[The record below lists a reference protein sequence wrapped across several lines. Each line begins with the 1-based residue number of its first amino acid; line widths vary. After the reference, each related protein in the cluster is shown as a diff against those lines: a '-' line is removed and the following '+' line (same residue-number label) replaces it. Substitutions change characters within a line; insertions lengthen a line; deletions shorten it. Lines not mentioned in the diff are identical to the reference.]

1 MVLSL
6 IHIFIPYLVEH
17 YNSQTGECISDEVD
31 YNHSYYIDLVV
42 KYIVGV
48 SVEGDIFT
56 VDPIDIGLEY
66 FSMKNLHVLNYRID
80 VEFERNTQ
88 KFSVYVD
95 GVIAAQRS
103 GIGKMDVLLK
113 RL

>member
-1 MVLSL
+1 
-6 IHIFIPYLVEH
+6 
-17 YNSQTGECISDEVD
+17 
-31 YNHSYYIDLVV
+31 
-42 KYIVGV
+42 
-48 SVEGDIFT
+48 
-56 VDPIDIGLEY
+56 
-66 FSMKNLHVLNYRID
+66 MKNLHVLNYRID